1 MGRQA
6 LAMRA
11 AAAVVRQHG
20 LRVQEARILSD
31 CNNTIVHFAALS
43 LVAKVCHTT
52 ERPCGAAALR
62 RELEIAQHLTK
73 AGAPIVPLSSELP
86 AAVHT
91 FGTQALTFWEF
102 RKRDLDPAL
111 DSRAAGRALA
121 AVHAALATYRG
132 PIPSFLD
139 RQVKRTGRLLAEPA
153 ALTGLALSD
162 RDFLA
167 CEHHRLTGAVV
178 GRDLSPRV
186 LHGDPHAGN
195 FLVSCGRH
203 LLIDFESA
211 CSGPVEWDLSAL
223 GDGCFTFPHDPDL
236 LALLRRL
243 RSLCA
248 AVWCMAQA
256 HRSPELERAGCLHLA
271 VLRGRRHPAV
281 GTHQLRV
288 ASGGTDENQ
297 GHDRPGYAGN
307 RHPSL
312 RVVAGDLA

>member
-1 MGRQA
+1 
-6 LAMRA
+6 MRA

-20 LRVQEARILSD
+20 LRVPEARILSD
-31 CNNTIVHFAALS
+31 CNNTNVHLATLS

-52 ERPCGAAALR
+52 ERPGGPAALH
-62 RELEIAQHLTK
+62 RELEVAQHLAR

-86 AAVHT
+86 AAVHS
-91 FGTQALTFWEF
+91 FGTEALTFWQY
-102 RKRDLDPAL
+102 RKPAPDPAL
-111 DSRAAGRALA
+111 DSGAAGRALA

-139 RQVKRTGRLLAEPA
+139 RQVKCAGRLLAEPV
-153 ALTGLALSD
+153 ALTGLVTSD

-167 CEHHRLTGAVV
+167 CEHRRLTGALV

-195 FLVSCGRH
+195 FLVNCGRH
-203 LLIDFESA
+203 LLIDFESV
-211 CSGPVEWDLSAL
+211 CSGPLEWDLSAL
-223 GDGCFTFPHDPDL
+223 ADGGSTFPHDPAL

-248 AVWCMAQA
+248 AVWCMSQA
-256 HRSPELERAGCLHLA
+256 RRSPELERTGRFHLA

-281 GTHQLRV
+281 ETQRLRV
-288 ASGGTDENQ
+288 A
-297 GHDRPGYAGN
+297 
-307 RHPSL
+307 
-312 RVVAGDLA
+312 